1 MNLEK
6 RVPMA
11 EQFVR
16 EYEGKGD
23 AAAFATE
30 LNEIAFGLAQATDNA
45 KLLSKALDWS
55 KRSVAT
61 VGLPLQETNMYKDTY
76 ACILYKTG
84 KKAEAIKTEEA
95 VVEWAKK
102 ANDPDMIKAFN
113 QTLERMKKGEDV
125 FQ

>member
-1 MNLEK
+1 
-6 RVPMA
+6 
-11 EQFVR
+11 
-16 EYEGKGD
+16 
-23 AAAFATE
+23 
-30 LNEIAFGLAQATDNA
+30 
-45 KLLSKALDWS
+45 
-55 KRSVAT
+55 
-61 VGLPLQETNMYKDTY
+61 MYKDTY